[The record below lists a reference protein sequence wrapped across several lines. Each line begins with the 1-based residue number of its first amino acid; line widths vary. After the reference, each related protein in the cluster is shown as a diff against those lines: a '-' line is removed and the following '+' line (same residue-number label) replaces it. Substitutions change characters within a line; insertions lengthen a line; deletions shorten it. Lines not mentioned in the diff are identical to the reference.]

1 MKDAVFLVVDDDGM
15 VRDILTQYLHS
26 FGYTDIIQAK
36 DGKAAI
42 KIVQNPNQ
50 KLDVIISDWEMPHV
64 DGLTL
69 LRAVRKDP
77 TRASVKFLMVSSQ
90 SSHER
95 MKISK
100 AAKSHVD
107 AYIVKPFRAH
117 ILKEKIETLLSGGV
131 DQSSKEF
138 EEAINKK
145 VAGQAGD
152 EASELPPEQ
161 YDLKSMNINLIIS
174 LDKAYKKVKWY
185 DNSLKLCTEAL
196 TLFPN
201 NADLLCQIGETYFM
215 KSEFEEAMKYLKM
228 ATKQSPYHAGAHSLI
243 IEINKVKQAV

>member
-15 VRDILTQYLHS
+15 VRDILTQYLNS
-26 FGYTDIIQAK
+26 FGYTEIIQAK

-42 KIVQNPNQ
+42 KIIQNPNQ
-50 KLDVIISDWEMPHV
+50 RLDMIISDWEMPHV

-77 TRASVKFLMVSSQ
+77 TRANVKFLMVSSQ

-117 ILKEKIETLLSGGV
+117 ILKEKIEVLLAGGV
-131 DQSSKEF
+131 DESSRAF
-138 EEAINKK
+138 EEAVNKK
-145 VAGQAGD
+145 IETAD
-152 EASELPPEQ
+152 LPPEE
-161 YDLKSMNINLIIS
+161 YDLQKMNLNLITS

-185 DNSLKLCTEAL
+185 DKSIKLCSEAL
-196 TLFPN
+196 ALFPN
-201 NADLLCQIGETYFM
+201 NADLLTQMGETYFL
-215 KSEFEEAMKYLKM
+215 KSEFDEAMKYLKM
-228 ATKQSPYHAGAHSLI
+228 ATKQSPYHPGAHALI